1 MKKYCSLILTLC
13 LAAALAGCGITTLP
27 TPEDPEPP
35 AAADPEEITYEVTT
49 DPHEETVHAEDGTLL
64 MTVSFQLPHLQA
76 YADGTLIEH
85 FGRRCQGW
93 FEDDEGHREQ
103 CDFRFRFKNCPQCN
117 AENDIAARRCR
128 ECDTVLVDPDDML
141 KAALKLK
148 DALVLRCS
156 GMALQPGADE
166 KGEWLK
172 ITYYDEDGADVSERF
187 RVQTPAQRTAFE
199 QLFIRPHT
207 RTPGVPLRWITV
219 ADIVRQQVLLRH
231 PDFVVARKKGQYWQV
246 REKLFDY
253 EGRFR
258 RANELRG

>member
-1 MKKYCSLILTLC
+1 MPVQVFCP
-13 LAAALAGCGITTLP
+13 ACGFANTFWGKTT
-27 TPEDPEPP
+27 
-35 AAADPEEITYEVTT
+35 
-49 DPHEETVHAEDGTLL
+49 
-64 MTVSFQLPHLQA
+64 
-76 YADGTLIEH
+76 ADGTLIEH

-93 FEDDEGHREQ
+93 FEDDDGHREQ

-187 RVQTPAQRTAFE
+187 RLQTPAQRTAFE

-207 RTPGVPLRWITV
+207 RTGCPCAGSPWRISCASRCYCAIRILSSPAKKASSGRCARNSLTTKV
-219 ADIVRQQVLLRH
+219 AS
-231 PDFVVARKKGQYWQV
+231 VAPTNCAVSGT
-246 REKLFDY
+246 FH
-253 EGRFR
+253 
-258 RANELRG
+258 

>member
-1 MKKYCSLILTLC
+1 M
-13 LAAALAGCGITTLP
+13 
-27 TPEDPEPP
+27 
-35 AAADPEEITYEVTT
+35 
-49 DPHEETVHAEDGTLL
+49 
-64 MTVSFQLPHLQA
+64 
-76 YADGTLIEH
+76 
-85 FGRRCQGW
+85 
-93 FEDDEGHREQ
+93 
-103 CDFRFRFKNCPQCN
+103 
-117 AENDIAARRCR
+117 
-128 ECDTVLVDPDDML
+128 LVDPDDML

-219 ADIVRQQVLLRH
+219 RRSLTMKVAIVGQTNC
-231 PDFVVARKKGQYWQV
+231 VVSRT
-246 REKLFDY
+246 FH
-253 EGRFR
+253 
-258 RANELRG
+258 